1 MTKTNIS
8 QTPIV
13 IATWKHGYKA
23 SQNAYNILNNNGFA
37 LDSVEAGVRVA
48 ESDSDIRTVGYG
60 GYTDQEGNV
69 TLDASIMDHLG
80 NAGSVAY
87 LKEIK
92 HPISVARKIMEN
104 SNHVMLVGDG
114 AQHFA
119 LKNGFKKEN
128 ILFTQSKNDWL
139 EWKKNKNVV
148 KNLISEDNHD
158 TITLL
163 AQDSKGDFAAACS
176 TSGLRY
182 KLNGRVGDSPI
193 IGSGIYVDNEI
204 GAAGATGQ
212 GEEIMKNV
220 GSFLIIELMKQGYH
234 PQNACEEANRRI
246 IKNNTKI
253 DFQVAYIALRAD
265 GEIGASAIN
274 NGFSYVLSSNSK
286 TTINSVKSTS
296 NSL

>member
-1 MTKTNIS
+1 
-8 QTPIV
+8 
-13 IATWKHGYKA
+13 
-23 SQNAYNILNNNGFA
+23 
-37 LDSVEAGVRVA
+37 
-48 ESDSDIRTVGYG
+48 
-60 GYTDQEGNV
+60 
-69 TLDASIMDHLG
+69 MDHLG

-87 LKEIK
+87 LQEIK
-92 HPISVARKIMEN
+92 HPISVARKIMEE
-104 SNHVMLVGDG
+104 SSHVMLVGEG
-114 AQHFA
+114 AQKFA

-128 ILFTQSKNDWL
+128 ILYNQSKKDWL
-139 EWKKNKNVV
+139 EWKKNKNVI

-163 AQDSKGDFAAACS
+163 AQDRKGDFAAACS

-193 IGSGIYVDNEI
+193 IGSGIYVDNDI

-253 DFQVAYIALRAD
+253 DFQVAYIALRID
-265 GEIGASAIN
+265 GEIGAAAIK
-274 NGFSYVLSSNSK
+274 NGFQYALNRGESS
-286 TTINSVKSTS
+286 
-296 NSL
+296 SLIDVNKLTD

>member
-1 MTKTNIS
+1 
-8 QTPIV
+8 
-13 IATWKHGYKA
+13 
-23 SQNAYNILNNNGFA
+23 
-37 LDSVEAGVRVA
+37 
-48 ESDSDIRTVGYG
+48 
-60 GYTDQEGNV
+60 
-69 TLDASIMDHLG
+69 MDHLG

-104 SNHVMLVGDG
+104 SSHVMLVGDG
-114 AQHFA
+114 AQNFA

-128 ILFTQSKNDWL
+128 ILFNQSKNDWL

-163 AQDSKGDFAAACS
+163 AQDRQGNFAAACS

-193 IGSGIYVDNEI
+193 IGSGIYVDNDI

-234 PQNACEEANRRI
+234 PQHACEEANRRI
-246 IKNNTKI
+246 IKNNTNI
-253 DFQVAYIALRAD
+253 DFQVAYIALRVD

-286 TTINSVKSTS
+286 TTINSVKGISIP
-296 NSL
+296 L

>member
-1 MTKTNIS
+1 
-8 QTPIV
+8 
-13 IATWKHGYKA
+13 
-23 SQNAYNILNNNGFA
+23 
-37 LDSVEAGVRVA
+37 
-48 ESDSDIRTVGYG
+48 
-60 GYTDQEGNV
+60 
-69 TLDASIMDHLG
+69 MDHLG

-104 SNHVMLVGDG
+104 SSHVMLVGDG
-114 AQHFA
+114 AQKFA

-128 ILFTQSKNDWL
+128 ILYNQSKKDWL
-139 EWKKNKNVV
+139 EWKKNKNVA

-163 AQDSKGDFAAACS
+163 AQDRNGDFAAACS

-274 NGFSYVLSSNSK
+274 DGFSYVLSCNSK
-286 TTINSVKSTS
+286 TTINSVKGISIP
-296 NSL
+296 L